1 MNTDQNVPEW
11 GKELIKGFA
20 DLTKLVVALSDK
32 ISTDDKSKE
41 SEDQPQEDEF
51 GNPYKNADD
60 QELPDLEF
68 NVTI

>member
-20 DLTKLVVALSDK
+20 DLTKLVAELSGK
-32 ISTDDKSKE
+32 QETDNKSKE
-41 SEDQPQEDEF
+41 NGDESQE
-51 GNPYKNADD
+51 DD

-68 NVTI
+68 DVKI

>member
-20 DLTKLVVALSDK
+20 DLTKLVAALSDK

-41 SEDQPQEDEF
+41 SEDQPQED
-51 GNPYKNADD
+51 
-60 QELPDLEF
+60 
-68 NVTI
+68 

>member
-20 DLTKLVVALSDK
+20 DLTKLVAELSDK
-32 ISTDDKSKE
+32 KIADDKSKE
-41 SEDQPQEDEF
+41 SEDESKD
-51 GNPYKNADD
+51 DD